1 MREIQNVMAKPTST
15 EGFLYVSTSLGMS
28 MSDPVV
34 DTYVRHEVGR
44 TLIATIVKWE
54 RGDSQHAS
62 CILRMLKPDGTLV
75 DIDEIGFADS
85 PPRPGATRI
94 GTLINR
100 PDGRDR
106 RATLLAHCRRNG

>member
-1 MREIQNVMAKPTST
+1 VRDIQNVMATPTST
-15 EGFLYVSTSLGMS
+15 EGFLHVSTSLGMS

-34 DTYVRHEVGR
+34 HTFVRHGVGR
-44 TLIATIVKWE
+44 TLIATIVEWE
-54 RGDSQHAS
+54 RGESRYAS

-75 DIDEIGFADS
+75 DIDEIGFADA

-100 PDGRDR
+100 PDGQDR
-106 RATLLAHCRRNG
+106 RTSLLAYCRRNG